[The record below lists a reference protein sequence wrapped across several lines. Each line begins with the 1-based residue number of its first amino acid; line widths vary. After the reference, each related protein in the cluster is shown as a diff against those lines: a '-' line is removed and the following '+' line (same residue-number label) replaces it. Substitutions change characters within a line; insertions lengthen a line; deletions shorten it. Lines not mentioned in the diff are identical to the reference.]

1 MAETS
6 KHRSFKF
13 VLSAKRILIG
23 TLIVIFS
30 IIIFVV
36 FRMQHLAVSF
46 AYDQISSSNQAALNF
61 YAQSLDE
68 SVAHLDQNFYSL
80 LADNLNI
87 SLLEIQTEESE
98 IFNLKMQLGE
108 DLRRLYASNDLLN
121 SVFLYSPSGTGE
133 EFIFYSTKLL
143 AASDA
148 APFKDYV
155 IRTCETSMKGEKFSS
170 PNWTVHTI
178 NDVPYL
184 MRIICMDQTFCGGF
198 IRLDTIQNQIDQ
210 IYHGSLGSSVIL
222 TMDNQ
227 LISGDTRFS
236 ELPDDPDSILK
247 YHGEDYIFSYVHP
260 DILELKIGIAV
271 PTKNVSSQMN
281 SDLTGFISIS
291 AILILLV
298 LFVYICLFFMYR
310 PFLYLADSM
319 KIVADGNLH
328 FRITKHSSVHET
340 AKIYQTFNVM
350 LDEIEH
356 LKSEV
361 YEKELEKEKVTKQ
374 FLKMQLK
381 SHFFLNC
388 FNIIY
393 SLAETKRYE
402 LIQKLTICLVKYF
415 RYLSLS
421 NEELVNLKDE
431 IDHIKNY
438 MEIQMMRFPG
448 QILFS
453 CDIEEQLYS
462 CKIPMLMLQT
472 FLENAVKYGIDF
484 SVPSPITLSAVSEEK
499 NGTDGILFTIT
510 DFGEGFSEELLSFYK
525 KDDLSVPS
533 SQEHGIGIIN
543 VKKRLRLIYG
553 GAENISIENHL
564 PSGAQIKIWI
574 PKGEER

>member
-1 MAETS
+1 MAATPKQS
-6 KHRSFKF
+6 SFKF

-23 TLIVIFS
+23 AFVVIFS
-30 IIIFVV
+30 MIIFVV

-46 AYDQISSSNQAALNF
+46 AYDQIFSSNQAALNF
-61 YAQSLDE
+61 YAQSLDD
-68 SVAHLDQNFYSL
+68 SFSRLDQNFYNL
-80 LADNLNI
+80 LSDNLNI
-87 SLLEIQTEESE
+87 SLLQIQTEESE
-98 IFNLKMQLGE
+98 IFNIKMQLDE

-121 SVFLYSPSGTGE
+121 SIFLYSPSGTDQ

-143 AASDA
+143 SASDMT
-148 APFKDYV
+148 PFKDYV
-155 IRTCETSMKGEKFSS
+155 IHLCETSMKGEKFSS

-178 NDVPYL
+178 NGTPYL
-184 MRIICMDQTFCGGF
+184 LRIVCIDQTFCGGF
-198 IRLDTIQNQIDQ
+198 IRLDTIQNQLDQ
-210 IYHGSLGSSVIL
+210 IYHDSLGSSVIL
-222 TMDNQ
+222 TRDNA
-227 LISGDTRFS
+227 LISGDNQFS
-236 ELPDDPDSILK
+236 NLPSDADSIVQCG
-247 YHGEDYIFSYVHP
+247 GERYIFSCVHP

-281 SDLTGFISIS
+281 SDLAGFISIC

-298 LFVYICLFFMYR
+298 LSVYICLFFMYR

-328 FRITKHSSVHET
+328 FRITKRSSVQET
-340 AKIYQTFNVM
+340 NKIYQTFNVM

-402 LIQKLTICLVKYF
+402 LIQRLTICLVKYF
-415 RYLSLS
+415 RYLSLN

-431 IDHIKNY
+431 LDHIENY

-453 CDIEEQLYS
+453 CHIEEPLYA

-484 SVPSPITLSAVSEEK
+484 SVPSPITLSAISEERD
-499 NGTDGILFTIT
+499 GTDGILFTIT
-510 DFGEGFSEELLSFYK
+510 DCGEGFSEELLSFYQK
-525 KDDLSVPS
+525 EDLSVPS
-533 SQEHGIGIIN
+533 NQEHGIGIIN
-543 VKKRLRLIYG
+543 VKKRLHLIYG
-553 GAENISIENHL
+553 GLENISIENHL

-574 PKGEER
+574 PKGEKK